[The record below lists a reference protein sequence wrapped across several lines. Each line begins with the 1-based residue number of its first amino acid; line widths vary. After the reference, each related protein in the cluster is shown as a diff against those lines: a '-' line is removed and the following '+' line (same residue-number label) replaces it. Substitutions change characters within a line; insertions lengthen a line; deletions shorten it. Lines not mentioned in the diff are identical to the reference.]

1 MQNLMKKS
9 LLSNS
14 SEFSME
20 LELGKNANLEVLGYG
35 IRLTKAGKLAFTK
48 QSQGNLSESEVNTIK
63 AVCESTDKPF
73 SGKGGMVYQVT
84 AYKNIDTAHEFIN
97 SFNPNVEADTLIE
110 VSCFQRKDAAGTL
123 LTYKGQ
129 DGTEYPSIA
138 IKLVV
143 KDTDVVNANA
153 KLGVEADPV

>member
-9 LLSNS
+9 MLSNS

-35 IRLTKAGKLAFTK
+35 IRLTKNGKLKFPKLST
-48 QSQGNLSESEVNTIK
+48 GNLSDSDITKVKDRCIED
-63 AVCESTDKPF
+63 DKPF

-110 VSCFQRKDAAGTL
+110 VSCFQRKDTAGAL
-123 LTYKGQ
+123 LTYTGT
-129 DGTEYPSIA
+129 DGTVYPSIA

-143 KDTDVVNANA
+143 KESDEVKNA
-153 KLGVEADPV
+153 KLGVEAES